1 MPSSRG
7 IGGRRSTRCKSK
19 QIQTLLHIYFVSIDL
34 QSYKH
39 NRTETMT
46 KSVAQVK
53 IGEKLVPA
61 IGFGAMGFSVSV
73 YGEALNYE
81 DRFKV
86 SRHGCI

>member
-1 MPSSRG
+1 MS
-7 IGGRRSTRCKSK
+7 
-19 QIQTLLHIYFVSIDL
+19 
-34 QSYKH
+34 
-39 NRTETMT
+39 M
-46 KSVAQVK
+46 SVAQVK

-61 IGFGAMGFSVSV
+61 IGFGAMGFSVSI